1 MKENDISYRIRGCI
15 FDVYNELGP
24 GLLETAYVAALEC
37 VLREAGYR
45 IRVQV
50 GLPVHFKDIKIDL
63 GYRVDLLVED
73 KVIIEVKSVETLLPV
88 HHKQMITYLRV
99 SGLRLGILVNFH
111 TTEIQKNIFRKV
123 NNLPEY

>member
-1 MKENDISYRIRGCI
+1 MKENDISYGIRGCI

-24 GLLETAYVAALEC
+24 GLLETVYVAALEC
-37 VLREAGYR
+37 VLREAGFHVR
-45 IRVQV
+45 AQA
-50 GLPVHFKDIKIDL
+50 GLPVRFKEIKIEL

-88 HHKQMITYLRV
+88 HHKQLITYLRV

-123 NNLPEY
+123 NNLPE

>member
-1 MKENDISYRIRGCI
+1 MNENEISYAVRGCI

-24 GLLETAYVAALEC
+24 GLLETVYVAALAC
-37 VLREAGYR
+37 SLQEAGYHV
-45 IRVQV
+45 RVQA
-50 GLPVHFKDIKIDL
+50 GLPVEFKGVRIEL

-73 KVIIEVKSVETLLPV
+73 MVIVEVKSVENLLPV
-88 HHKQMITYLRV
+88 HHKQLITYLRV